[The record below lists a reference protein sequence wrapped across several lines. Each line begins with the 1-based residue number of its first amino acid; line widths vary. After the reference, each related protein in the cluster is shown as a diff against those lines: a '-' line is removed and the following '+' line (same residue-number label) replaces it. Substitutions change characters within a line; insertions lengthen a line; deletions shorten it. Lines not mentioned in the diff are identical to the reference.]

1 MNDIERKF
9 NNEMIN
15 IYKRAD
21 KEIGYRA
28 TRFLQMLSEK
38 GGINTAI
45 SLVSKEG
52 GTDGFS
58 VLWENKRLD
67 LSVEALVLRDEYK
80 ELFSDEITKVCR
92 ERLEQYGYSVNIYE
106 NRTEGKNDA

>member
-1 MNDIERKF
+1 
-9 NNEMIN
+9 MIN

-38 GGINTAI
+38 GGMNTAI

-52 GTDGFS
+52 GTEEQKFRHYN
-58 VLWENKRLD
+58 NKR
-67 LSVEALVLRDEYK
+67 
-80 ELFSDEITKVCR
+80 
-92 ERLEQYGYSVNIYE
+92 
-106 NRTEGKNDA
+106 